1 MKKTVLLLMFLC
13 TAFAV
18 QAQNQL
24 PYPMYLD
31 FSKKEFK
38 ENKFIIQ
45 TEIEPWSEYL
55 EKQATKQ
62 AKRDAKNKKKQNVE
76 DLM

>member
-1 MKKTVLLLMFLC
+1 
-13 TAFAV
+13 
-18 QAQNQL
+18 
-24 PYPMYLD
+24 MYLD

>member
-1 MKKTVLLLMFLC
+1 MKKTILFLMLLC

-18 QAQNQL
+18 QAQSEL
-24 PYPMYLD
+24 PYSKYLG

-45 TEIEPWSEYL
+45 TEVEPWSEYL

>member
-1 MKKTVLLLMFLC
+1 MSLLQLC
-13 TAFAV
+13 TILAL

-24 PYPMYLD
+24 PYSKYLD

-45 TEIEPWSEYL
+45 TEVEPWSEYL